1 MYYITNAVLY
11 KIGYK
16 VGSKISHKVS
26 SDALIVFI
34 KNKLKKELLKDYED
48 AKEDALEIMGRKTDE
63 IILSFEQEMN
73 KRSLFQYESTDEIK
87 RAKAKTSL
95 ERAKRFVFEM
105 NKLL

>member
-87 RAKAKTSL
+87 RVKAKTSL